1 MCPTLSVVRPFPSLH
16 LSKDECRVWII
27 RCLSPCFLFLCFR
40 RRTGRSVAKG
50 GGAWRT
56 VWQFIGGQLRSGITH
71 LFLIYFCRLHLWN
84 DIYALVWMDWQEE
97 DNMGFLSTLTRTQ
110 AAAVERRVK
119 SAYQT
124 QRRRNRQHVPDVR
137 DIFRSAEMVRSRCT
151 QMNLWTGIPCLFLMH
166 TCSLQPGECRF
177 HQHKSPSFNAKYTG
191 SAFIINLWVGN
202 DLLLQRCTKSD

>member
-1 MCPTLSVVRPFPSLH
+1 MALLRWH
-16 LSKDECRVWII
+16 A
-27 RCLSPCFLFLCFR
+27 CFFLCFR
-40 RRTGRSVAKG
+40 RRTGGSVAKG
-50 GGAWRT
+50 GGAWRA
-56 VWQFIGGQLRSGITH
+56 VWQFIGGQLRSGTPRR
-71 LFLIYFCRLHLWN
+71 FLICFCSLHLSN
-84 DIYALVWMDWQEE
+84 DLYAAVWMDWQEE

-137 DIFRSAEMVRSRCT
+137 DIFRSAERVRSRCT
-151 QMNLWTGIPCLFLMH
+151 QMTLSGHLNRYTPCLILVNM
-166 TCSLQPGECRF
+166 CSLQPGEYRF

-202 DLLLQRCTKSD
+202 DLLLHRCTKLD